1 MDVGNGRAIWDLY
14 LAFIHRL
21 DGMIGRARYNS
32 EAFKDDSITCMLRV
46 LERPLETFTSNP
58 QWHLSDLPDL
68 IERGRG

>member
-1 MDVGNGRAIWDLY
+1 MDLY

-32 EAFKDDSITCMLRV
+32 EAFNIDDSITYMLSN
-46 LERPLETFTSNP
+46 LETLLETFTSNP